1 MVLEEAFGVQ
11 SVWTLDGSWRHIDKV
26 GMVAASAAARHDGLL
41 VGGRLEV
48 DADGMPLNA
57 YLGELAAQVDWAH
70 AEGARR
76 VMVGFDAVSPV
87 LALLRFRSMH
97 DRSRSASYRDDW
109 LASFSAELR
118 LERFDV
124 VIFYHLK
131 SHTGISLNEYADKE
145 AGVAASTEFY
155 RTIRGVGRAAHASA
169 YFGAF
174 RGDRQKAERVFGAAV
189 RARLRAESVN
199 TQWLEPGDLRVP
211 LRSASEEETLWL
223 LASQRLFP
231 ADKKYHGERQAAMQ
245 VEQCPCG
252 CGVYGWANAFL
263 RCTELR
269 LEREAVVAALQAGN
283 IAMTCRILGVV
294 LRQ

>member
-1 MVLEEAFGVQ
+1 MDAGR
-11 SVWTLDGSWRHIDKV
+11 GSWRHIDKV
-26 GMVAASAAARHDGLL
+26 GMVAASAAARHDGLV

-145 AGVAASTEFY
+145 AGVVASTELY

-211 LRSASEEETLWL
+211 LR
-223 LASQRLFP
+223 
-231 ADKKYHGERQAAMQ
+231 
-245 VEQCPCG
+245 
-252 CGVYGWANAFL
+252 
-263 RCTELR
+263 
-269 LEREAVVAALQAGN
+269 
-283 IAMTCRILGVV
+283 
-294 LRQ
+294 